1 VTLTE
6 STMDDRDAGVPVV
19 PDAGVVSLSTQLD
32 QLLQDAARFA
42 THARADAT
50 LRGYRSDWADF
61 SSWCFQMGVQ
71 ALPAAPE
78 TVAAY
83 MAALAGMGAAV
94 GTIARRLSSIGH
106 YHRASGQLDPS
117 ADPAVRYVIA
127 GIRRQLGRKPDQAT
141 PLMPP
146 LLFDVL
152 DACPTIYPG
161 QDGPEPH
168 LRGLRDRALI
178 LMGFVGALRRSE
190 IAAATV
196 EDLHEHPNGLVL
208 DIPRSKTSQD
218 ASKPQAVVLPTSRT
232 PGHCPVTQL
241 HRWLDVA
248 GITAGPIFR
257 GCTPRGN
264 KLAGA
269 GPLTGKRINEIVQ
282 DALRR
287 VDVDPDIQGFSAHS
301 LRAGFVTYAAARG
314 ASDRAIA
321 RQTRHR
327 DLSTV
332 AIYTR
337 HNSAWTDNAATTL
350 GL

>member
-1 VTLTE
+1 
-6 STMDDRDAGVPVV
+6 MDGRGAGVL
-19 PDAGVVSLSTQLD
+19 VVSDAVAPLSAQLD
-32 QLLQDAARFA
+32 QLLQDAAEFA
-42 THARADAT
+42 THARAEAT

-61 SSWCFQMGVQ
+61 GSWCLQMDLQ

-117 ADPAVRYVIA
+117 VDPAVRYVIA

-152 DACPTIYPG
+152 DACPTIHPG

-190 IAAATV
+190 IAAATF

-241 HRWLDVA
+241 RAWLDA
-248 GITAGPIFR
+248 AAITEGPIFR

-264 KLAGA
+264 HLAAGA
-269 GPLTGKRINEIVQ
+269 GSLTGKRINEIVQ

-287 VDVDPDIQGFSAHS
+287 VDVDPDTQGYSAHS
-301 LRAGFVTYAAARG
+301 LRAGFVTYAASRG

>member
-1 VTLTE
+1 
-6 STMDDRDAGVPVV
+6 MDGGGAGVLVV
-19 PDAGVVSLSTQLD
+19 PDAVAPLSAQLD
-32 QLLQDAARFA
+32 QLLQDAAEFA
-42 THARADAT
+42 THARAEAT

-61 SSWCFQMGVQ
+61 GSWCLQMGLE

-106 YHRASGQLDPS
+106 YHRAAGQLDPS
-117 ADPAVRYVIA
+117 IDPAVRYVMA
-127 GIRRQLGRKPDQAT
+127 GIRRQLDRKPDQAT

-161 QDGPEPH
+161 PDGPEPH

-178 LMGFVGALRRSE
+178 LVGFVGALRRSE
-190 IAAATV
+190 ISAATV

-208 DIPRSKTSQD
+208 DIPRSKTNQD
-218 ASKPQAVVLPTSRT
+218 ASKPQTVVLPSSRT
-232 PGHCPVTQL
+232 PSHCPVTQL
-241 HRWLDVA
+241 LRWLDVA

-264 KLAGA
+264 RLAGPT
-269 GPLTGKRINEIVQ
+269 PLSGKRINEIVQ
-282 DALRR
+282 AALQRAG
-287 VDVDPDIQGFSAHS
+287 VEPDTHGYSAHS

-337 HNSAWTDNAATTL
+337 HSTAWTDNAATTL